1 MSYIAPTNC
10 NTVSNMTRMKVN
22 LLYVDF
28 RQSGSICA
36 VFLNHLCTG
45 SYAFVEASKG
55 MRGDSAVLVSLQLLP
70 ANIQRC
76 LVFWYYMYGAET
88 GSLVV
93 ERWVC
98 CFEHLYM
105 NLSYSRMLDANTL
118 EIKYNSLN

>member
-1 MSYIAPTNC
+1 ME
-10 NTVSNMTRMKVN
+10 VN

-28 RQSGSICA
+28 RHSGSICA
-36 VFLNHLCTG
+36 VYLNHLCTG
-45 SYAFVEASKG
+45 SYVFVEASKG

-105 NLSYSRMLDANTL
+105 NLSNSRMLDANTL